1 MGRGVSISII
11 STTMVPT
18 PARRRAIPP
27 TQTDRGSAGRHP
39 NHRRSWSCR
48 SGPVASRAD
57 AARGPRETGQRV
69 SLANETLSPR
79 WYNRTLASR
88 PVPHAAKQARFNADA
103 DRCTQNT
110 RMGLSPAWPFTAAAA
125 ASLPGEPRWC
135 GSPCPI
141 CVFCV
146 DLPASALNPCL
157 LRRVPHAAVTN
168 PGRRSR
174 QNQRQRPHAP
184 VPTARPAWT
193 TVSPKVQRH
202 DGETRPGS
210 RRFVI
215 CNDRYPWCLLLAFL

>member
-1 MGRGVSISII
+1 MGRGVRISII

-69 SLANETLSPR
+69 GLANETLSPR
-79 WYNRTLASR
+79 CYNRTLASR
-88 PVPHAAKQARFNADA
+88 P
-103 DRCTQNT
+103 
-110 RMGLSPAWPFTAAAA
+110 
-125 ASLPGEPRWC
+125 
-135 GSPCPI
+135 
-141 CVFCV
+141 
-146 DLPASALNPCL
+146 
-157 LRRVPHAAVTN
+157 VPHAAVTN